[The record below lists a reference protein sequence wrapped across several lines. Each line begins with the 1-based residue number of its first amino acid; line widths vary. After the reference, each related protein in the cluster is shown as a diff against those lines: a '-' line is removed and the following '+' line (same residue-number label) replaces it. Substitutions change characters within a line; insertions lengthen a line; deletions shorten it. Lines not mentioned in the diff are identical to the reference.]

1 MGCPQCQSDEISPAG
16 VCLICGYQTTAE
28 PDEHAEG
35 ETESVS
41 EEAPVYSGMIEMDY
55 SEGTPAAPEKIEV
68 PEWRQQ
74 LSQRLHEIK
83 QRRESGSTAEDE
95 GKSKPS
101 AASQASAAESVSAL
115 QAKLA
120 RKTLP
125 RKPKLPPVPQ
135 PQQKIL
141 RPVASP
147 PGPESEPPAAPP
159 TDPQEIR
166 NLIDNAISLQ
176 TVPAGPPPTA
186 YYPPSPEPQMEENG
200 EDKLILLTRTLS
212 GLVDLIVVLVCTGL
226 FIFVAD
232 YFSGIVALDNF
243 SLVLFFLV
251 FLLNYFVYSLF
262 FLSASN
268 QTIGMMIT
276 ELRVVGMNA
285 GRPSE
290 KQILKRCLSFL
301 VSLFGLGI
309 GLLTGIFDRG
319 SRCFHDRI
327 SGTHVE
333 RI

>member
-1 MGCPQCQSDEISPAG
+1 MGCPQCQSDEISPSG
-16 VCLICGYQTTAE
+16 VCLICGYQTAAE
-28 PDEHAEG
+28 PDEHVENQADG
-35 ETESVS
+35 AS
-41 EEAPVYSGMIEMDY
+41 EEAPGYSTVIEVDY
-55 SEGTPAAPEKIEV
+55 ADGAAEESGKNEV

-83 QRRESGSTAEDE
+83 QRRESVSSPRPE
-95 GKSKPS
+95 GKSSPP
-101 AASQASAAESVSAL
+101 AVSQANKTESLSAL

-120 RKTLP
+120 QKTLQ
-125 RKPKLPPVPQ
+125 RKPRPPAGPPPRQKTLQPVP
-135 PQQKIL
+135 
-141 RPVASP
+141 SP
-147 PGPESEPPAAPP
+147 PPPEADSAAPAP

-166 NLIDNAISLQ
+166 NLIDNAVSRRTEQ
-176 TVPAGPPPTA
+176 TSPPPSA
-186 YYPPSPEPQMEENG
+186 YYTPTSEPEADENG
-200 EDKLILLTRTLS
+200 DDKLILLTRTLS
-212 GLVDLIVVLVCTGL
+212 GLVDLIVVLVCTGV
-226 FIFVAD
+226 FILAAD

-243 SLVLFFLV
+243 SLILFFSV

-276 ELRVVGMNA
+276 ELRVVGRNNV
-285 GRPSE
+285 RPSE
-290 KQILKRCLSFL
+290 KQILKRCWSFL

-309 GLLTGIFDRG
+309 GLLMGIFDRG